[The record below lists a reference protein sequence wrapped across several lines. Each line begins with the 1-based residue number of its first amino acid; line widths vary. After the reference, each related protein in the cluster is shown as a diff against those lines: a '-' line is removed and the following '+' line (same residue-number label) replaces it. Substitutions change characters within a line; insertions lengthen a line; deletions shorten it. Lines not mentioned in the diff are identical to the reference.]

1 MFKFVA
7 LIPARGGSKGIKN
20 KNLKKI
26 NGLSLTDLAIKI
38 AKKSKIFS
46 KIILSTDNKS
56 ILNSGKKYEIELHQ
70 RPKIISQDTSHI
82 SETII
87 EVKKKFN
94 LNKNYYLIILEPTSP
109 LRRISDI
116 KNVYREILNKKYDS
130 ICTFTEASTIPYRSW
145 TLNKKKMQPFLLNNK
160 NIWVNR
166 QKFTKFYQAVGN
178 VIGINLNKFKRDIL
192 FGKKGYVLVEK
203 SRAIDIDDIEDLKIV
218 KKLI

>member
-145 TLNKKKMQPFLLNNK
+145 TLNKKKMRPFLLNNK

>member
-26 NGLSLTDLAIKI
+26 NGLSLTDLAIKTAI
-38 AKKSKIFS
+38 KSKIFS
-46 KIILSTDNKS
+46 KIILSSDNKS
-56 ILNSGKKYEIELHQ
+56 ILSSGKKYEIELHQ

-87 EVKKKFN
+87 EVKKKFY
-94 LNKNYYLIILEPTSP
+94 LNKDYYLIILEPTSP

-116 KNVYREILNKKYDS
+116 KNVYREILKSKYDS

-145 TLNKKKMQPFLLNNK
+145 TLKKKKMQPFLLNNK

-218 KKLI
+218 KK